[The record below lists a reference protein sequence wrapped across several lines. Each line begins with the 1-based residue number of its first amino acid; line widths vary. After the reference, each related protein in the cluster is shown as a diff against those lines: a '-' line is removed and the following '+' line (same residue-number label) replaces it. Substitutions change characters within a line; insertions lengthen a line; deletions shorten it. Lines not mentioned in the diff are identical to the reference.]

1 MNEMLITTIVSA
13 ITGIGGFI
21 WGIRKDKED
30 LMSKSLNNLQI
41 QMTIYEQIIE
51 NLRGEIILL
60 VGKVENQQKII
71 KDLEDKIE
79 ECLSPRSNI

>member
-51 NLRGEIILL
+51 NLRSEIILL
-60 VGKVENQQKII
+60 VGKVETQQKVI
-71 KDLEDKIE
+71 KELEEKIE

>member
-1 MNEMLITTIVSA
+1 MNEMLITTIASA

-21 WGIRKDKED
+21 WGLRKDKED

>member
-1 MNEMLITTIVSA
+1 MLITTIVSA
-13 ITGIGGFI
+13 VTGIGGFI
-21 WGIRKDKED
+21 WGLRKDKED

>member
-51 NLRGEIILL
+51 NLRSEIILL
-60 VGKVENQQKII
+60 VGKVETQQKVI
-71 KDLEDKIE
+71 KELEDKIE